1 MRAYQFIS
9 EKAVSKK
16 QQQFFGIVRAMQKGD
31 MPKGGEAGEVAK
43 DMKQSDVKDFAKTK
57 HKGLPTKKKTEGAEI
72 TMWTNPEY
80 QGADVDDDYYKKQTV
95 KVVDVSK
102 LTPFEPAD
110 KMDAKDNHDNMMKFV
125 DKIKAGEKVKPIVI
139 VPHEGK
145 LLIVDGHHRYFA
157 HLKAGAD
164 KIRAVI
170 ADPKDLTWRD
180 DVPESMREE
189 AAGVGIVTK
198 QNATADVPVG
208 GEYMNVKKLFPKK
221 KKKKTYEDM
230 FQGLNPKSEI
240 YVDMD
245 GVLADFFGE
254 WKRLVG
260 KDWRELGK
268 DEIEPALKKIR
279 DEKDFWL
286 NIPFTSN
293 AKKLLGIIK
302 QVKGDYKILSSPLA
316 NDPNSEPHKREW
328 IKKNLDFFP
337 PSEVIITKDKAKYA
351 TNSDGTPNILID
363 DYGVNISAWESAG
376 GIGFKHKDHKFE
388 RTAKK
393 LKAEIEENFQHLV
406 REYIEEKW
414 SAKYKKSIN
423 CSNPKGFSQKAHCA
437 GRKKK

>member
-1 MRAYQFIS
+1 MRAKQFIS

-31 MPKGGEAGEVAK
+31 MKKSGEAGEVAK
-43 DMKQSDVKDFAKTK
+43 DMKKSDVKDFAKTK
-57 HKGLPTKKKTEGAEI
+57 HKGLPTKKKKKTEGAEI

-80 QGADVDDDYYKKQTV
+80 QGADIDDDYYKKQTA

-110 KMDAKDNHDNMMKFV
+110 KMDPKDNHDNMMKFV
-125 DKIKAGEKVKPIVI
+125 DKIKAGEKIKPIVI

-164 KIRAVI
+164 KIRAVV

-180 DVPESMREE
+180 DVPDSVEESIYEE
-189 AAGVGIVTK
+189 LKA
-198 QNATADVPVG
+198 
-208 GEYMNVKKLFPKK
+208 E
-221 KKKKTYEDM
+221 
-230 FQGLNPKSEI
+230 LNPKSEI

-254 WKRLVG
+254 WKKLVG
-260 KDWRELGK
+260 KDWREIGK

-279 DEKDFWL
+279 DEDKFWL
-286 NIPFTSN
+286 NIPLTAN

-302 QVKGDYKILSSPLA
+302 EVKGNYKILSSPLA
-316 NDPNSEPHKREW
+316 NDPKSEPHKREW
-328 IKKNLDFFP
+328 IEKNLDFFP
-337 PSEVIITKDKAKYA
+337 PTEVIITKDKAKYA
-351 TNSDGTPNILID
+351 TNPDGTPNILID
-363 DYGVNISAWESAG
+363 DYGVNIAAWESAG

-393 LKAEIEENFQHLV
+393 LKADIEENFQHGI
-406 REYIEEKW
+406 RDYIEEGW
-414 SAKYKKSIN
+414 SKKYKNSIN

>member
-1 MRAYQFIS
+1 MRAKQFIS

-72 TMWTNPEY
+72 TMWTNPAY

-157 HLKAGAD
+157 HLKAGTD

-180 DVPESMREE
+180 DVPDSVEE
-189 AAGVGIVTK
+189 T
-198 QNATADVPVG
+198 
-208 GEYMNVKKLFPKK
+208 M
-221 KKKKTYEDM
+221 YEELKAE
-230 FQGLNPKSEI
+230 LNPKSEI

-254 WKRLVG
+254 WKKLVG
-260 KDWRELGK
+260 KDWREIGK

-279 DEKDFWL
+279 DEDKFWL
-286 NIPFTSN
+286 NIPLTSN

-351 TNSDGTPNILID
+351 TNPDGTPNILID
-363 DYGVNISAWESAG
+363 DYGVNIAAWEGAG

-393 LKAEIEENFQHLV
+393 LKAEIEEGFQHLI
-406 REYIEEKW
+406 REHIEDSIIENFADGKKKGKSRPGRVKRSGASCNGSVTALRKRAKNASGEK
-414 SAKYKKSIN
+414 AKMYHWCANMKS
-423 CSNPKGFSQKAHCA
+423 
-437 GRKKK
+437 GRKKGK